1 MVSRYFPASWI
12 SRSGPVRARDCT
24 HASPR
29 TWRARYSKSVSVR
42 VATSRRTR
50 PLCTV
55 RAVDPDTVGR
65 KLAAQRVAAAPVP
78 VEYALHGEELPL
90 DDDSIDH
97 ASTTWTISSYGA
109 VALSV
114 RRDLSLDGLRP
125 DDRERVER
133 LAADL
138 AEVVARTGQVGN
150 GVAHFGHDALMTYAD
165 AAAHLGVSARTV
177 RSWCAEGKL
186 LALRL
191 GASPRIRR
199 SELGRFVKESEVS

>member
-12 SRSGPVRARDCT
+12 SRSGPVRARDCA

-29 TWRARYSKSVSVR
+29 TRRARYSKSVSVR
-42 VATSRRTR
+42 DATSRRTR

-97 ASTTWTISSYGA
+97 ASTTWTIGSYGA

-114 RRDLSLDGLRP
+114 RRDLSLDGLR
-125 DDRERVER
+125 
-133 LAADL
+133 
-138 AEVVARTGQVGN
+138 
-150 GVAHFGHDALMTYAD
+150 
-165 AAAHLGVSARTV
+165 S
-177 RSWCAEGKL
+177 
-186 LALRL
+186 
-191 GASPRIRR
+191 RR
-199 SELGRFVKESEVS
+199 SRTCRAARSRPRRSCGQDRPSGQRRCPLRARCAHDVRRRGGTPWGERAHGAELVR